1 MTRLVSGVALA
12 ASAFALIW
20 WLPSTAL
27 LGVVVVIAI
36 LAFVWLTPPD
46 WLNDP
51 VAAGQPGL
59 LQWILS
65 KI

>member
-1 MTRLVSGVALA
+1 L
-12 ASAFALIW
+12 W
-20 WLPSTAL
+20 
-27 LGVVVVIAI
+27 VIAI

-51 VAAGQPGL
+51 TAAGQPGL

-65 KI
+65 RV